1 MEIHGNISE
10 FLPFDHQC
18 NIQNLFHLDAVEKC
32 SKILQ
37 DGFLTP

>member
-18 NIQNLFHLDAVEKC
+18 NIQNLFHLDAVEKYC
-32 SKILQ
+32 RMV
-37 DGFLTP
+37 F

>member
-18 NIQNLFHLDAVEKC
+18 NIQNLFHLDAVEKY